1 MTSPQAVLYV
11 LSKEF
16 SSYFTETAKAD
27 LGRLRQ
33 KLNVCW
39 KCTSYISYK
48 LKICDYVIH
57 NKKWYMT
64 LP

>member
-16 SSYFTETAKAD
+16 SSYFKETAKAD
-27 LGRLRQ
+27 VGRLQQ
-33 KLNVCW
+33 KLNVCL
-39 KCTSYISYK
+39 KCASYISYK
-48 LKICDYVIH
+48 PKICDYSIH